1 MKVIVSGLTGSGKS
15 SLAKMLADRFDLK
28 YIPGGVLLKESLP
41 DHDFK
46 HWETDEGLKA
56 IKFRLEH
63 PEYDRKVD
71 KMIAN
76 EFDKT
81 RNAMLDSWV
90 APWRTPKDGIIK
102 IYLKADLKCRA
113 ERVAKR
119 DSTSIEEALHY
130 TKNKDKLTTMIY
142 KKLYGFDSRND
153 LQIFDLVIDDT
164 NLDTASLFK
173 ISELFL
179 SKQKG

>member
-1 MKVIVSGLTGSGKS
+1 M
-15 SLAKMLADRFDLK
+15 
-28 YIPGGVLLKESLP
+28 
-41 DHDFK
+41 
-46 HWETDEGLKA
+46 
-56 IKFRLEH
+56 
-63 PEYDRKVD
+63 
-71 KMIAN
+71 
-76 EFDKT
+76 
-81 RNAMLDSWV
+81 
-90 APWRTPKDGIIK
+90 
-102 IYLKADLKCRA
+102 KADLKCRA
-113 ERVAKR
+113 ERVANR